1 MSPRAI
7 GSSRSSTSDVVIVA
21 AKTSPAMPAARIARR
36 PVSGGPS
43 GASMSARAYT
53 AGRPSRQ
60 TPRRNPRAGVCTQGR
75 LVARRVP
82 RRAQQQRGAMTDIAT
97 APPEEAGLVPGWLQ
111 RLAAI
116 GWRLLVAIALGLV
129 LLEIAVM
136 LSTVTVSILVAAIV
150 AATFAPFVLALR
162 KRGWSRIKAAAA
174 VFLGAAAVIIA
185 TLVIIA
191 IAFIPY
197 IAAAVD
203 AITTSLATLQARL
216 AEVNVPPEVGHAI
229 DR

>member
-1 MSPRAI
+1 
-7 GSSRSSTSDVVIVA
+7 
-21 AKTSPAMPAARIARR
+21 
-36 PVSGGPS
+36 
-43 GASMSARAYT
+43 
-53 AGRPSRQ
+53 
-60 TPRRNPRAGVCTQGR
+60 
-75 LVARRVP
+75 
-82 RRAQQQRGAMTDIAT
+82 MTDIAT

-116 GWRLLVAIALGLV
+116 GWRLLVTIALGLV
-129 LLEIAVM
+129 LLEIAVL

-191 IAFIPY
+191 MAFIPY
-197 IAAAVD
+197 IAAA
-203 AITTSLATLQARL
+203 IEKISSSLTTLEARL
-216 AEVNVPPEVGHAI
+216 ADVNVPPEVGHAVHRATE
-229 DR
+229 DLQAWVSTHVSGVASDVGVGRDGRDPRHVPDVLLPDGR

>member
-1 MSPRAI
+1 
-7 GSSRSSTSDVVIVA
+7 
-21 AKTSPAMPAARIARR
+21 
-36 PVSGGPS
+36 
-43 GASMSARAYT
+43 
-53 AGRPSRQ
+53 
-60 TPRRNPRAGVCTQGR
+60 
-75 LVARRVP
+75 
-82 RRAQQQRGAMTDIAT
+82 MT
-97 APPEEAGLVPGWLQ
+97 AGLVPGWLQ

-116 GWRLLVAIALGLV
+116 GWRLLVTVALGLV
-129 LLEIAVM
+129 LLEIAVL

-197 IAAAVD
+197 ISNALD
-203 AITTSLATLQARL
+203 TISSSLATLEARL
-216 AEVNVPPEVGHAI
+216 ADVDVPPEVGHAI
-229 DR
+229 DHATAGLQAWVVDQRLRGRIERRVGRHGRDPRDIPDVLLPDGR